1 MRDDV
6 GMEQRKYV
14 ICMYIRLSSEDD
26 DIRYNEM
33 KDESNSITAQRR
45 MLYDY
50 VNSKVE
56 FKDCTVLERCDD
68 GFSGTHFDNRPQFV
82 DMIEMA
88 KRGEIDCIIVK
99 DFSRFG
105 RDYIELGD
113 YMEQFFPVM
122 GIRFISVNDCYD
134 SDMLENGEIGG
145 LDISFKNLIYDY
157 YARETSKKEKLA
169 WKKSAERG
177 DYRAS
182 VTLYGYIKS
191 KENNF
196 KLEIDPEAAEIVRE
210 IFSMKLSGMS
220 TTEIATNLNAR
231 EILPPTEYKYHA
243 GDKRAVNI
251 NKRKCYWEAGVV
263 GLILQN
269 EKYVGDMV
277 LLKTEVNRVTGKQI
291 KRAKEDWVT
300 VENTHEAI
308 VSREMFDTVA
318 KSFKRV
324 NRNFGNS
331 VNIFY
336 CSGCGRKMNKC
347 RGAILRCRINAVMEE
362 NKCVETTISVK
373 KAERAILAD
382 IKHKYRIFIDMK
394 SELQDEVRG
403 KIKSLDERIVSITKT
418 LDYIDS
424 AWKNIYSDYADRK
437 ISKDEYLLQSKEHKQ
452 KIQTLTEELEKL
464 KLEKKQK
471 EPDASTDVVE
481 LLLQKFSEAEEL
493 TNEIKSAMIEKVLV
507 YANNALEIYWKPDF
521 AKYFE
526 NTELIV
532 RKEKAANE

>member
-1 MRDDV
+1 
-6 GMEQRKYV
+6 
-14 ICMYIRLSSEDD
+14 
-26 DIRYNEM
+26 
-33 KDESNSITAQRR
+33 
-45 MLYDY
+45 
-50 VNSKVE
+50 
-56 FKDCTVLERCDD
+56 
-68 GFSGTHFDNRPQFV
+68 
-82 DMIEMA
+82 MIEMA

-182 VTLYGYIKS
+182 VTLYGYRKS

-220 TTEIATNLNAR
+220 TTEIAANLNAR

-373 KAERAILAD
+373 KAERAILDD
-382 IKHKYRIFIDMK
+382 IKQKYRMFIDMRQ
-394 SELQDEVRG
+394 EMEHTVRG
-403 KIKSLDERIVSITKT
+403 SIKSLDEKIASIIKT
-418 LDYIDS
+418 LEYIES
-424 AWKNIYSDYADRK
+424 VWKNIYSDYADRK

-452 KIQTLTEELEKL
+452 KKQSLSEELDKL
-464 KLEKKQK
+464 QCEKKQK
-471 EPDASTDVVE
+471 ESEVSVDMVG
-481 LLLQKFSEAEEL
+481 LLLQKFSDAEEL
-493 TNEIKSAMIEKVLV
+493 TDEIKSVMIEKVLV

-521 AKYFE
+521 AKYYE

>member
-1 MRDDV
+1 MILSSV
-6 GMEQRKYV
+6 SS

-50 VNSKVE
+50 INSKVE

-113 YMEQFFPVM
+113 YMEQFFPVL

-134 SDMLENGEIGG
+134 SDMLDNGEIGG

-177 DYRAS
+177 DYRAC
-182 VTLYGYIKS
+182 VTLYGYKKS
-191 KENNF
+191 KDNNF
-196 KLEIDPEAAEIVRE
+196 KLEIDPEAAAVVRE

-220 TTEIATNLNAR
+220 STEIAANLNAR
-231 EILPPTEYKYHA
+231 DILPPTEYKYHA
-243 GDKRAVNI
+243 GDKRAVNS
-251 NKRKCYWEAGVV
+251 NTRKCYWEAGVINS
-263 GLILQN
+263 ILQN

-277 LLKTEVNRVTGKQI
+277 LLKTEVNRVTGKQV

-308 VSREMFDTVA
+308 VSREVFNAVA
-318 KSFKRV
+318 KSFKRI
-324 NRNFGNS
+324 NRSFGKS
-331 VNIFY
+331 INIFC
-336 CSGCGRKMNKC
+336 CSGCGRKMNVC
-347 RGAILRCRINAVMEE
+347 RGAILKCRINVAVTESK
-362 NKCVETTISVK
+362 KCVETTISVK
-373 KAERAILAD
+373 RAEQAIFED
-382 IKHKYRIFIDMK
+382 IKLKCRTFIDMRA
-394 SELQDEVRG
+394 E
-403 KIKSLDERIVSITKT
+403 IKRTAGDNVKT
-418 LDYIDS
+418 LEEKIASIEKTMEYIES

-452 KIQTLTEELEKL
+452 KKQALAEELEKL
-464 KLEKKQK
+464 KIEKKK
-471 EPDASTDVVE
+471 MESNTSSDMVE
-481 LLLQKFSEAEEL
+481 MLLEKFSEAEEL
-493 TNEIKSAMIEKVLV
+493 TNEIKSVMIEKVLV
-507 YANNALEIYWKPDF
+507 YGNNALEIYWKPDF

-526 NTELIV
+526 RTELRV
-532 RKEKAANE
+532 GKEKVRNE